1 MQPSPNTHTVPW
13 PRAMCSACSL
23 LSPPLHGP
31 GSSTH
36 CPQAAHA
43 FSRRRQGK
51 SSPAPHF
58 STGLPS
64 GHCRSLSSSST
75 LPSPRKQAK
84 TSSGNLSAQPPSSS
98 YLLPSSSNS
107 FCPASSF
114 PLSKL
119 LADGR
124 LPTPYTISSRILSTS
139 WLNLVIL
146 NPGHTA
152 EAPEMF
158 KSYCCSDG
166 PG

>member
-75 LPSPRKQAK
+75 LPSPRKQGK
-84 TSSGNLSAQPPSSS
+84 PRVEISLPSHPPRHTFCHLPLTHSAQ
-98 YLLPSSSNS
+98 L
-107 FCPASSF
+107 
-114 PLSKL
+114 PLSHSPSCSL
-119 LADGR
+119 MADSPH
-124 LPTPYTISSRILSTS
+124 PTPFLHTFSPPLGLTWRFSILATQ
-139 WLNLVIL
+139 
-146 NPGHTA
+146 A
-152 EAPEMF
+152 EAPETF
-158 KSYCCSDG
+158 NSYCCSDR